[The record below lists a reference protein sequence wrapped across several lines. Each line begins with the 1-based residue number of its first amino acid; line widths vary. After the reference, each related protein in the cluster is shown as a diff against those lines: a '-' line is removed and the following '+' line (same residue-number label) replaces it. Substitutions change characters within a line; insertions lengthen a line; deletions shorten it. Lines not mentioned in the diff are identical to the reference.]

1 MTDKYVLTLALA
13 FLLVLIAVMPVS
25 AATTGKTIITVDKPP
40 YEWITP
46 SQTGIVTIGKF
57 EQPAVSDNKVI
68 FRITGMQRITKILV
82 NYHDGGIVS
91 IPVSPKG
98 EITFWHI
105 YGQKPDDY
113 PITIRYDSD
122 NDNFGVRETKDTV
135 IHIRPNP
142 DYKEPT
148 AAPSEPT
155 AAPVGANTMVV
166 LTPPPKTPSQPGFGA
181 VYALISLGVIGF
193 IIGRRE

>member
-1 MTDKYVLTLALA
+1 MTTKYALTLALA
-13 FLLVLIAVMPVS
+13 FLLVLIAVLPVS
-25 AATTGKTIITVDKPP
+25 AANTGKTIITVDKTP

-46 SQTGIVTIGKF
+46 SQTGIITTGRF
-57 EQPAVSDNKVI
+57 EQPTVSDNKVT
-68 FRITGMQRITKILV
+68 FRITGMQQITKILV

-91 IPVSPKG
+91 IPVNSKG
-98 EITFWHI
+98 EVTFWHI

-113 PITIRYDSD
+113 LITIRYDSD
-122 NDNFGVRETKDTV
+122 ENNFGVRETKDAV
-135 IHIRPNP
+135 IYIRPNP
-142 DYKEPT
+142 DYKEP
-148 AAPSEPT
+148 AAATREST

-166 LTPPPKTPSQPGFGA
+166 LTPTPNTPSQPGFGA